1 MKIRGT
7 DIRLFFAVGLTLTGF
22 LITVT
27 AFTQVYKQHNYLP
40 YPEAQTIPEEARIKE
55 ASFIATGDIMLSR
68 NVARHAE
75 KAGRTDW
82 MWDNIASYL
91 RSADFVFG
99 NLEGATNGTDVY
111 SYQKVL
117 TFNALPKLI
126 ETLTGVNFSMLN
138 LANNHAMDQGE
149 K

>member
-1 MKIRGT
+1 
-7 DIRLFFAVGLTLTGF
+7 
-22 LITVT
+22 
-27 AFTQVYKQHNYLP
+27 
-40 YPEAQTIPEEARIKE
+40 
-55 ASFIATGDIMLSR
+55 
-68 NVARHAE
+68 
-75 KAGRTDW
+75 
-82 MWDNIASYL
+82 MWDNIAGYL

-99 NLEGATNGTDVY
+99 NLEGTTNGTDVY